1 MNNKIFNLK
10 TYKEKRQSLR
20 VNSTKPEQVLWTQ
33 LRGQQLGVKFRRQ
46 HGIGHY
52 IVDFYC
58 SEFQLVIEID
68 GDSHFSPE
76 AIEKDEQRDA
86 YMRGLGLKIIRVT
99 NIDVMNNLEG
109 VYDVI
114 KKAIDKQRSI

>member
-1 MNNKIFNLK
+1 M
-10 TYKEKRQSLR
+10 
-20 VNSTKPEQVLWTQ
+20 LWTQ